1 MERKDYF
8 SRQARTYAAF
18 RPTYPESLY
27 QFVFSHL
34 KGNDVAWDCA
44 TGNGQVARRLAS
56 HFRMVYA
63 TDISPAQLKNASP
76 AKNIDYSTAAAE
88 KTTFKSAQFDLITVA
103 QALHWF
109 DLPLFYDEVRRTA
122 KPGALLAVWGYGLV
136 AIDAQIDPLFNDF
149 YSGELGP
156 YWDEA
161 RRLVEDHYAGIL
173 FPFREILCPDFFIE
187 VGWTLDEFTG
197 YLRSWSA
204 TQKYINVNAID
215 PVEKFHHALTGVW
228 KPEEVKSVRF
238 PVFMRLGKVFS

>member
-8 SRQARTYAAF
+8 SRQAKTYAAF

-27 QFVFSHL
+27 EFIFAHL

-44 TGNGQVARRLAS
+44 TGNGQVARRLAD
-56 HFRMVYA
+56 HFKTVYA
-63 TDISPAQLKNASP
+63 TDISRAQLENAQQ

-109 DLPLFYDEVRRTA
+109 DLPLFYDEVKRTA
-122 KPGALLAVWGYGLV
+122 KQGALLAVWGYGLV
-136 AIDAQIDPLFNDF
+136 GIDAQVDPLFNDF
-149 YSGELGP
+149 YSREVGP

-161 RRLVEDHYAGIL
+161 RKLVENQYADIL
-173 FPFREILCPDFFIE
+173 FPFQEIECPDFSIE
-187 VGWTLDEFTG
+187 VGWTLDKFAG

-204 TQKYINVNAID
+204 TQKYIIANAGD
-215 PVEKFHHALTGVW
+215 PVEKFRNALTDVW